1 MSIDSIV
8 ENYGQVSRMRSR
20 KKKKIV
26 ISQYKLINYL
36 RQAFSSQIDF
46 FLDVKLVFS

>member
-1 MSIDSIV
+1 MGKSL
-8 ENYGQVSRMRSR
+8 EWGQER
-20 KKKKIV
+20 KKVI
-26 ISQYKLINYL
+26 ISQYKLIYYL